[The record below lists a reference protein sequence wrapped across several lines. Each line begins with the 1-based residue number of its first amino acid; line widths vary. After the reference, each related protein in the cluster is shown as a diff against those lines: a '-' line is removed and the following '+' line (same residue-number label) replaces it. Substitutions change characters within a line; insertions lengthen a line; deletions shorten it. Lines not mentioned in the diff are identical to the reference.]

1 MNKRKRKKWS
11 ARQSSKRGTVPGT
24 PVFIGESRSEP
35 IRIGSISYDRGDL
48 VEKVDLALDDVHRP
62 SRSEGVTWINV
73 DGIHDPKVMDVL
85 GKRFGLHPLT
95 IEDLMNTSQ
104 RPKAEVFPDYLFLVM
119 KMMNYNDETNS
130 VDVEHVSLIL
140 GEGYVLS
147 FQEKRGDVFEPVRER
162 LRASRGRLRGN
173 GSDYLAYALM
183 DAVVDHYFLSVE
195 RIGDVIEDMDDR
207 LLIDPRPDD
216 LQRIHEL
223 KRDVMTLR
231 KAVWPLREAVGNL
244 QKSDASFFGNDL
256 DAFLRDLYDHTIQV
270 IDMVESSRELLTGMH
285 DTYLSSVSNRMN
297 EVMKVLTVIA
307 TIFIPLTFIAGVY
320 GMNFKYMPELDWRF
334 SYPVVWVVMIAVG
347 AGMVVYFRRKKWL

>member
-24 PVFIGESRSEP
+24 PVFIGESRSEAV
-35 IRIGSISYDRGDL
+35 RIGSISYDRGDL
-48 VEKVDLALDDVHRP
+48 VEKGALSLDDVHRP
-62 SRSEGVTWINV
+62 YRSEGVTWINV
-73 DGIHDPKVMDVL
+73 DGIHDLKVMDAL

-147 FQEKRGDVFEPVRER
+147 FQEKEGDVFEPVRER

-231 KAVWPLREAVGNL
+231 KAVWPLREAVGKL

-334 SYPVVWVVMIAVG
+334 SYPVVWIVMIAVG
-347 AGMVVYFRRKKWL
+347 AGMVAYFRRKRWL